1 MTGEIFMKYF
11 SFFLLLGIVSNAA
24 FAQDPW
30 KDIYREGAWEQRDT
44 WQRADEIIQKLNI
57 KAESHV
63 ADVGCH
69 EGYFK

>member
-1 MTGEIFMKYF
+1 MKYF
-11 SFFLLLGIVSNAA
+11 SFFLLLGIVSNAT

-57 KAESHV
+57 KEAAMWLMS
-63 ADVGCH
+63 AATKGILQ
-69 EGYFK
+69 